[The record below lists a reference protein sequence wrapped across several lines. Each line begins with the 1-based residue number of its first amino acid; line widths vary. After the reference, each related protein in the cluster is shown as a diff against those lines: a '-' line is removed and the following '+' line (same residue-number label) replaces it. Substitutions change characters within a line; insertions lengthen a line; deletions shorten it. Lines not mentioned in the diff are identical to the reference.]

1 MILIADSG
9 STKTAW
15 CLTDGKSKKSIMTQ
29 GINPFL
35 QSEQEISAILHNEL
49 FCDINLGETDE
60 IYFYGAGCTPEK
72 SGQVSKALRLA
83 SSGLPKISVGSDLLG
98 AARSLCGTDSG
109 IVCILGTGSNSCY
122 FDGNSITD
130 NVPPLGF
137 ILGDEGSGAYIGR
150 RLVGGC
156 LKKQFSDTICRS
168 FLEETK
174 LTVPSIIEKVYRQ
187 PMPNRFLASLSPF
200 CARHRDDKEIHNFIV
215 DCFKEFFKRN
225 VAAYKNGGN
234 KVHFIGSIAWFYRH
248 ELREA
253 AETGGYS
260 VGKICQTPMD
270 GLVKFHL
277 RHKL

>member
-1 MILIADSG
+1 
-9 STKTAW
+9 
-15 CLTDGKSKKSIMTQ
+15 MTQ

-98 AARSLCGTDSG
+98 AARSLCGRDSG

-122 FDGNSITD
+122 FDGSNITD

-156 LKKQFSDTICRS
+156 LKKQFSDNICHS

-174 LTVPSIIEKVYRQ
+174 LTVPSIIDNVYRQ

-200 CARHRDDKEIHNFIV
+200 CARHRDDKEIHDFIV
-215 DCFKEFFKRN
+215 DCFMEFFKRN
-225 VAAYKNGGN
+225 VAAYKYDGS

-248 ELREA
+248 ELQEA
-253 AETGGYS
+253 AEAEGYR

-277 RHKL
+277 RYKL

>member
-1 MILIADSG
+1 M
-9 STKTAW
+9 
-15 CLTDGKSKKSIMTQ
+15 
-29 GINPFL
+29 
-35 QSEQEISAILHNEL
+35 
-49 FCDINLGETDE
+49 
-60 IYFYGAGCTPEK
+60 
-72 SGQVSKALRLA
+72 RLA

-253 AETGGYS
+253 AETEGYS